1 MENLLGDYECQFS
14 IEERKQLVAQTIQ
27 ETRKVKKMTQKQV
40 ADAIGVKLPT
50 YSTYE
55 TGRSEPPVEILVRLS
70 FLFGVSLDIL
80 TQKERLYKDSKDLA
94 EQLNGFKVE
103 IAKAEEELARRGENN
118 PELMLFIE
126 GLKNV
131 LSATEQ
137 MSQTEKARQQIDQIN
152 K

>member
-27 ETRKVKKMTQKQV
+27 ETRKAKKMTQKEV

-55 TGRSEPPVEILVRLS
+55 TGRSEPPIEILVRLS
-70 FLFGVSLDIL
+70 FLFGVSLDVL
-80 TQKERLYKDSKDLA
+80 TQKERLYKDTKDLE
-94 EQLNGFKVE
+94 EQLNTFKNE
-103 IAKAEEELARRGENN
+103 IAKAKEELARRGDSN
-118 PELMLFIE
+118 PELALFVA
-126 GLKNV
+126 GLESM

-137 MSQTEKARQQIDQIN
+137 MSHNEKFRQQVDQI
-152 K
+152 KK

>member
-1 MENLLGDYECQFS
+1 MNNSLGDYQCQFS
-14 IEERKQLVAQTIQ
+14 VEERKQLVAQMIQ
-27 ETRKVKKMTQKQV
+27 ETRKAKKLTQKEV

-80 TQKERLYKDSKDLA
+80 TQKERLYKDTKDLA
-94 EQLNGFKVE
+94 EQLNTFKTE
-103 IAKAEEELARRGENN
+103 IAKAEEELARRGDSN

-126 GLKNV
+126 GLKNM

-137 MSQTEKARQQIDQIN
+137 MSQTEKARQQIDQI
-152 K
+152 KK